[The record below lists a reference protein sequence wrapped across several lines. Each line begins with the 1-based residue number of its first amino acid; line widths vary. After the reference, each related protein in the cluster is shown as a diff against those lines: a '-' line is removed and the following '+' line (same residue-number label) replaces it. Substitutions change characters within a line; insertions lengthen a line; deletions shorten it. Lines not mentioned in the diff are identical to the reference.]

1 MFYIE
6 NDTREIDP
14 GSFSFCCYF
23 GFIKDGELWGSI
35 PEKKGWVYE
44 ATTDQY
50 AEIASTSLIFYTN
63 IHPMKKKKGLSYD
76 EKREKMLKIFYDTVS
91 FSALSNLS
99 SITKKL
105 RNYL

>member
-1 MFYIE
+1 
-6 NDTREIDP
+6 
-14 GSFSFCCYF
+14 
-23 GFIKDGELWGSI
+23 
-35 PEKKGWVYE
+35 
-44 ATTDQY
+44 
-50 AEIASTSLIFYTN
+50 
-63 IHPMKKKKGLSYD
+63 MKKKKGLSYD